1 LQYADDTIIF
11 LEHDIE
17 KALNMKLILCIF
29 EQLSWLK
36 INFHKSKVFCFG
48 KAKDTQEDYR
58 NLFGCE
64 LGSFPVRY
72 LGIPIHFRK
81 LRNGEWK
88 PVEDRFERKLASW
101 MGKLLSYGDRLVLI
115 NSVLTS
121 LPMFMLSFFEIPIG
135 VRKRLDF
142 RSRFFWRSDGHKKK
156 YRLSR
161 WNIICRPKDQGG
173 LGVEVLEI
181 KNKCLLSKWLLKIL
195 TKQGVWQ
202 EIIQNKYLHSKS
214 LSQVKAKPSNSPF
227 WKGIMKVK
235 DNFFERGSFNIGNG
249 ESARFWEDTWL
260 GDTHLAHQYPSLYNI
275 VQRKKVSGSDVLAQ
289 LPLNIGFRQ
298 ALSGNRADRWIHLVR
313 RLMNVHLSMQ
323 LDEFVWKLT
332 TFGFFHGQIIVFR
345 LYE

>member
-1 LQYADDTIIF
+1 

-72 LGIPIHFRK
+72 LGIPIYFRK

-101 MGKLLSYGDRLVLI
+101 MGKLLSYRDRIVLI
-115 NSVLTS
+115 NSVLTNLS
-121 LPMFMLSFFEIPIG
+121 MLMLSFFEIPIG

-142 RSRFFWRSDGHKKK
+142 FRSRFFWQSDGHKKK

-181 KNKCLLSKWLLKIL
+181 KK
-195 TKQGVWQ
+195 T
-202 EIIQNKYLHSKS
+202 
-214 LSQVKAKPSNSPF
+214 
-227 WKGIMKVK
+227 
-235 DNFFERGSFNIGNG
+235 
-249 ESARFWEDTWL
+249 
-260 GDTHLAHQYPSLYNI
+260 
-275 VQRKKVSGSDVLAQ
+275 
-289 LPLNIGFRQ
+289 
-298 ALSGNRADRWIHLVR
+298 
-313 RLMNVHLSMQ
+313 NV
-323 LDEFVWKLT
+323 
-332 TFGFFHGQIIVFR
+332 
-345 LYE
+345 Y